1 MQIENYKQIALENVR
16 ITIYVVIIV
25 NGLFIQYIAPFH
37 YLCDYD
43 GYSCLMCGMRYAVDE
58 VLKGNFSNAYQSNPI
73 IIVLIVFLL
82 FSLGDTINIIYK
94 RFGSWRRK
102 YVR

>member
-1 MQIENYKQIALENVR
+1 MKIEDYKRIAFENVR
-16 ITIYVVIIV
+16 IIIYVVVIV

-43 GYSCLMCGMRYAVDE
+43 GYSCFMCGMRYAVDE

-73 IIVLIVFLL
+73 IVVLIVFLL
-82 FSLGDTINIIYK
+82 FSLGDTIYILCK
-94 RFGSWRRK
+94 RLK
-102 YVR
+102 

>member
-1 MQIENYKQIALENVR
+1 MQIKNYKRIAFENVR
-16 ITIYVVIIV
+16 IIIYVVVIV

-58 VLKGNFSNAYQSNPI
+58 VLKGNFFNAYQSNP
-73 IIVLIVFLL
+73 LIVALLILLL
-82 FSLGDTINIIYK
+82 FFVGDTIYILCK
-94 RFGSWRRK
+94 RLK
-102 YVR
+102 